1 MVDNAAV
8 IYVVSEYIK
17 SRYLEGVVDSQ
28 KKVHV
33 IYNAIQFQKYEDTES
48 VLSDD
53 FKGKKLIVFAGRMIR
68 HKGSLE
74 LARALIHVLPEHPD
88 WVVVY
93 IGARYFRGSEPATKY
108 EKKFMNVYRNQVIRL
123 VI

>member
-33 IYNAIQFQKYEDTES
+33 IYNAIQF
-48 VLSDD
+48 
-53 FKGKKLIVFAGRMIR
+53 
-68 HKGSLE
+68 
-74 LARALIHVLPEHPD
+74 
-88 WVVVY
+88 
-93 IGARYFRGSEPATKY
+93 
-108 EKKFMNVYRNQVIRL
+108 
-123 VI
+123 